1 MIDFALV
8 FDYVLVTKDEGPVFG
23 SIHTSDRPPNLLNV
37 TFPLSLWYSLRQT
50 KNSIFICLRLTY
62 DRERLIVN
70 MVGIKYYRSS
80 LLDRGASLDA
90 LLQMTAQE
98 HIKVIT
104 LDSVKF
110 KIR

>member
-1 MIDFALV
+1 
-8 FDYVLVTKDEGPVFG
+8 
-23 SIHTSDRPPNLLNV
+23 
-37 TFPLSLWYSLRQT
+37 
-50 KNSIFICLRLTY
+50 LRLTY
-62 DRERLIVN
+62 DWERLIVN

>member
-1 MIDFALV
+1 
-8 FDYVLVTKDEGPVFG
+8 
-23 SIHTSDRPPNLLNV
+23 
-37 TFPLSLWYSLRQT
+37 
-50 KNSIFICLRLTY
+50 LRLTY
-62 DRERLIVN
+62 DWERLIVN
-70 MVGIKYYRSS
+70 MVGVKYYRSR